1 MNYVYLGS
9 SILLMVYCQLVI
21 KWQVTGAGAFP
32 EAPADKLWFLARLL
46 LNPWVLSALAAAFL
60 AAMTWMAAL
69 TRLDLSHAYPIMS
82 LSFVLVVLASAW
94 LLHEPLTV
102 FKLAGVALICA
113 GVAVGSQ
120 G

>member
-1 MNYVYLGS
+1 MSYVYLAS
-9 SILLMVYCQLVI
+9 SILLMVYCQLVL
-21 KWQVTGAGAFP
+21 KWQVMGAGDFP
-32 EAPADKLWFLARLL
+32 ADPADKVRFLARLL

-60 AAMTWMAAL
+60 AALTWMAAL
-69 TRLDLSHAYPIMS
+69 TRLDLSHAYPVMS

-102 FKLAGVALICA
+102 LKIAGVALICL